1 MGLLPVRIETALG
14 LVFANV
20 DGQAP
25 PLSTWLGGLLDT
37 LAVHRPAL
45 ESDDV
50 VPTEYRTQYNIGSN
64 WKVRTAS
71 VHCVLHVCFALHGL
85 GQVDVHPSPLRVM
98 ACIFMVYPQCD
109 IIIIMNVD
117 SIHH

>member
-71 VHCVLHVCFALHGL
+71 VYYKCVLLYMALAKL
-85 GQVDVHPSPLRVM
+85 T
-98 ACIFMVYPQCD
+98 
-109 IIIIMNVD
+109 
-117 SIHH
+117 SIHHHCGSWYTSSWFVHNVTSSSSST